1 MKDYKNITLIIPT
14 LNEAENIEAILNF
27 ALKNFPNI
35 NILVV
40 DDNSNDGTIEIVKY
54 FASINKNI
62 KLLERKNKKGLTS
75 AVIDGIK
82 NARTKY
88 IIVIDGDGQHPLN
101 KIKDIAE
108 KLYAGNQIVVGARK
122 NFKNEKPFYRRLI
135 SLFANKTAVF
145 ILKAKNKLYASDV
158 LTGFFGFERGLFI
171 KTFNTNSKRFVMR
184 GQKVLFDFLKCLD
197 KNSVK
202 ISEVKIVLNERKYG
216 KSKQSLKQGILLLK
230 SFLS

>member
-14 LNEAENIEAILNF
+14 LNESENIKVILNS
-27 ALKNFPNI
+27 ALLKFQSI

-40 DDNSNDGTIEIVKY
+40 DDNSNDGTIEIVKR
-54 FASINKNI
+54 FEKQNKNI
-62 KLLERKNKKGLTS
+62 KLLERKNKKGITS
-75 AVIDGIK
+75 AVVDGVK
-82 NARTKY
+82 KTKTKY
-88 IIVIDGDGQHPLN
+88 IIVVDADGQHPLN

-135 SLFANKTAVF
+135 SFIANKTAVF
-145 ILKAKNKLYASDV
+145 ILKSKNKLYASDV
-158 LTGFFGFERGLFI
+158 LTGFFGVERDLFI
-171 KTFNTNSKRFVMR
+171 KTFNTNSKRFVIK
-184 GQKVLFDFLKCLD
+184 GQKVLFDLLKCID

-202 ISEVKIVLNERKYG
+202 ISEVKITLNKRKYG
-216 KSKQSLKQGILLLK
+216 NSKQSLKQGILLLR

>member
-1 MKDYKNITLIIPT
+1 MQDYKNITLIIPT
-14 LNEAENIEAILNF
+14 LNEAENIEIILNS
-27 ALKNFPNI
+27 ALKNFPSI

-54 FASINKNI
+54 FASKNKNI
-62 KLLERKNKKGLTS
+62 KLLERKSKRGLTS
-75 AVIDGIK
+75 AIVDGVK

-88 IIVIDGDGQHPLN
+88 IIVIDGDNQHPLN
-101 KIKDIAE
+101 KIKNIAD

-135 SLFANKTAVF
+135 SFFANKTAVF
-145 ILKAKNKLYASDV
+145 ILKAKSKLYASDV
-158 LTGFFGFERGLFI
+158 LTGFFGVERGLFI

-184 GQKVLFDFLKCLD
+184 GQKVLFDLLKCLD
-197 KNSVK
+197 KKSVK
-202 ISEVKIVLNERKYG
+202 IDEVKIVLNKRRYG
-216 KSKQSLKQGILLLK
+216 NSKQSLKQGFLLLK

>member
-1 MKDYKNITLIIPT
+1 MKTYEEITLIVPV
-14 LNEAENIEAILNF
+14 LNEAENIEVILNS
-27 ALKNFPNI
+27 ALHKFQGI
-35 NILVV
+35 NILVI
-40 DDNSNDGTIEIVKY
+40 DDNSNDGTIEIVKD
-54 FASINKNI
+54 FASANKNI
-62 KLLERKNKKGLTS
+62 NLLERKNKRGLTS

-82 NARTKY
+82 KANTKY
-88 IIVIDGDGQHPLN
+88 IIVIDGDNQHPLN
-101 KIKDIAE
+101 KIKDITD

-122 NFKNEKPFYRRLI
+122 NFKNENPFYRRLI

-145 ILKAKNKLYASDV
+145 ILKTKNKLYASDV
-158 LTGFFGFERGLFI
+158 LTGFFGVERDLFI
-171 KTFNTNSKRFVMR
+171 KTFNANSKRFVMK

-197 KNSVK
+197 KNSIK